1 MQIKPEGKDVIFLKK
16 SIYLIQ
22 IMTTYQK
29 FYIERYYADYRPEE
43 NVIVIEYYGRFNI
56 IENNVL
62 TRILEGNELYREE
75 RLEDE
80 TGKESYS
87 FRDNGAMYCMV
98 SFLNVETGE
107 WSEPI
112 VASAYE
118 RIKEDESKIKVII
131 SRIKGEFQMVKINAD
146 GTLDFIDE

>member
-1 MQIKPEGKDVIFLKK
+1 M
-16 SIYLIQ
+16 
-22 IMTTYQK
+22 
-29 FYIERYYADYRPEE
+29 
-43 NVIVIEYYGRFNI
+43 
-56 IENNVL
+56 L

-87 FRDNGAMYCMV
+87 FCDNGAMYCMV

-118 RIKEDESKIKVII
+118 RIQEDESKIKVII

>member
-118 RIKEDESKIKVII
+118 WIQEDESKIKVII

>member
-29 FYIERYYADYRPEE
+29 FYIESYYADYRPEE

-75 RLEDE
+75 RLEGE

-87 FRDNGAMYCMV
+87 FRDNGAMYRMV

-107 WSEPI
+107 WREPI

-118 RIKEDESKIKVII
+118 RIQEDESKIKVII

>member
-118 RIKEDESKIKVII
+118 RIQEDESKIKVII